1 MCTPVNVYFFSSLRS
16 GFGYDTYNFSDV
28 LLNGKQVH
36 ELSTICHAS
45 KVRDRAKAVV
55 FKLKNE
61 LPRQQFAIAIQ
72 VPPSPLSSHNI
83 KIKMQNHHRQDYDQ
97 TQTTLKLLQRLIYCF
112 LVCR

>member
-1 MCTPVNVYFFSSLRS
+1 M
-16 GFGYDTYNFSDV
+16 

-97 TQTTLKLLQRLIYCF
+97 TQTPLKLLQIPVLNRYVPTNFEKVILQCF
-112 LVCR
+112 

>member
-1 MCTPVNVYFFSSLRS
+1 MLDLF
-16 GFGYDTYNFSDV
+16 NFIQLIADV

-45 KVRDRAKAVV
+45 KLRDRAKAVV

-72 VPPSPLSSHNI
+72 VSAQRSDTFYL
-83 KIKMQNHHRQDYDQ
+83 HRFNLTDRQSM
-97 TQTTLKLLQRLIYCF
+97 RASFI
-112 LVCR
+112 

>member
-1 MCTPVNVYFFSSLRS
+1 MFPYLAYLATIELLDLF
-16 GFGYDTYNFSDV
+16 NFIHFIPDV

-72 VPPSPLSSHNI
+72 VSAERSDTFYL
-83 KIKMQNHHRQDYDQ
+83 HRFNLTDRKSMRASFVEWQHG
-97 TQTTLKLLQRLIYCF
+97 C
-112 LVCR
+112 

>member
-1 MCTPVNVYFFSSLRS
+1 MAYLATIELFDLFNLIQFIP
-16 GFGYDTYNFSDV
+16 DV

-72 VPPSPLSSHNI
+72 VSAECSNLCTSISLI
-83 KIKMQNHHRQDYDQ
+83 KPTVRESFI
-97 TQTTLKLLQRLIYCF
+97 
-112 LVCR
+112 

>member
-1 MCTPVNVYFFSSLRS
+1 M
-16 GFGYDTYNFSDV
+16 

-72 VPPSPLSSHNI
+72 VKAPSYNINAKPRFTDKIMIKYHKNSSRI
-83 KIKMQNHHRQDYDQ
+83 IIESGFDQSVYIFTQKGQDKTYA
-97 TQTTLKLLQRLIYCF
+97 
-112 LVCR
+112 